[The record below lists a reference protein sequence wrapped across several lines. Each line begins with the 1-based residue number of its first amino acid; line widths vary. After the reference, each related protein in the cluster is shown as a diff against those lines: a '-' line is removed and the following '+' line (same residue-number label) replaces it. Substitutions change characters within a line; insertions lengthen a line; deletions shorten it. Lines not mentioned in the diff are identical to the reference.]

1 MKTTQKIIFRC
12 IEVISVILLIIF
24 GIKTHMFDDKIN
36 SKLYGF
42 CEFIFITAIT
52 ILIIEYIA
60 KNIAIYKTNRE
71 ANREAKKRRYSIQM
85 EKNSRIIDTEGRK
98 IYINKE
104 M

>member
-42 CEFIFITAIT
+42 CEFFFITAIT

-85 EKNSRIIDTEGRK
+85 EKNKGRK
-98 IYINKE
+98 ICINKE

>member
-42 CEFIFITAIT
+42 CEFFFITAIT

-85 EKNSRIIDTEGRK
+85 AKNKGRK
-98 IYINKE
+98 ICINKE